1 MFRHVVYIG
10 SVEDKSFVQTEEKEA
25 QRSFVT
31 IRPAGELHAGKR
43 RRFR

>member
-25 QRSFVT
+25 QRPLVT
-31 IRPAGELHAGKR
+31 KRPDGEFHAGKLR
-43 RRFR
+43 RIR